1 MADGSAVNWSVY
13 STMLLSSALVV
24 HLTTVRRAPRLLR
37 ALARNLFVLSFL
49 LFLAQVAMVAGVALP
64 RPLLS
69 HSSRVPAPASG
80 DSVVGGP
87 SLSASFVNKVLS
99 AAGSPAVGT
108 GQALYDLSV
117 RYRIDDAYALATFE
131 HESTY
136 GKYGAASVNHSLG
149 NIICAGYATCNG
161 RFRWYA
167 TWQEGYADFYRLIA
181 SQYVARGLTTIDRII
196 PVYAPATD
204 NNDTVAYIAAL
215 RQAMRAYRA
224 GVLG

>member
-1 MADGSAVNWSVY
+1 MAGAAVVNWSVY
-13 STMLLSSALVV
+13 GVAVSSSALAVLV
-24 HLTTVRRAPRLLR
+24 TNNRRAPRFLR
-37 ALARNLFVLSFL
+37 ALVRNLFVISV
-49 LFLAQVAMVAGVALP
+49 LFSLVQVVMAVSASLP
-64 RPLLS
+64 HASPVS
-69 HSSRVPAPASG
+69 AAASG

-87 SLSASFVNKVLS
+87 SLSAAFVNKVLV
-99 AAGSPAVGT
+99 AAGSPALGT

-117 RYRIDDAYALATFE
+117 QYRIDDAYALATFE

-136 GKYGAASVNHSLG
+136 GKYGVASVNHSLG

-196 PVYAPATD
+196 PVYAPAGD
-204 NNDTVAYIAAL
+204 GNDTAAYIGAL
-215 RQAMRAYRA
+215 RSAIRAYRA
-224 GVLG
+224 GLLG